1 MIFLGKSQSPNT
13 HTHLFQSLLFIG
25 SREGASLVDLLQA
38 EAADAAAVLDA
49 KELHQLVVVGADA
62 LAHVRER
69 LSELVRAVVR
79 VVEVGTNVLEAERR
93 HAGGTG
99 LGRLGGHTRI
109 AHHDGLFDGF
119 LLLPLEPELGL
130 TGAGFERFHHST
142 EYRVLLELWPGGEVG
157 PTLRAVITLL
167 PAGGK
172 TVLTEVVSA

>member
-1 MIFLGKSQSPNT
+1 M
-13 HTHLFQSLLFIG
+13 
-25 SREGASLVDLLQA
+25 DLLQA

-49 KELHQLVVVGADA
+49 EELHQLVVVGADA

-79 VVEVGTNVLEAERR
+79 VVEVGPNVLGAEGR
-93 HAGGTG
+93 HAGETG
-99 LGRLGGHTRI
+99 LGRLGGHARI

-119 LLLPLEPELGL
+119 LLLLEPALGR
-130 TGAGFERFHHST
+130 TGAGSERVHHST
-142 EYRVLLELWPGGEVG
+142 EHRVLLELRPGGEVG

>member
-1 MIFLGKSQSPNT
+1 MDAPK
-13 HTHLFQSLLFIG
+13 HTHLFQSLLVIE
-25 SREGASLVDLLQA
+25 SLEGASLVDLLQA
-38 EAADAAAVLDA
+38 EFADAAAVFDA
-49 KELHQLVVVGADA
+49 EELNRLVVVGADV

-79 VVEVGTNVLEAERR
+79 VVEVGPNVLEAERR
-93 HAGGTG
+93 HAGEAG
-99 LGRLGGHTRI
+99 LVRLGGHTRI

-119 LLLPLEPELGL
+119 LLLLKSELGH
-130 TGAGFERFHHST
+130 TGAVFELFHHIT
-142 EYRVLLELWPGGEVG
+142 EHCVLLELWPGGEVG

>member
-1 MIFLGKSQSPNT
+1 MDAPK
-13 HTHLFQSLLFIG
+13 HTHLFQSLLVIE
-25 SREGASLVDLLQA
+25 SLEGASLVDLLQA

-69 LSELVRAVVR
+69 LSELVRAVVW
-79 VVEVGTNVLEAERR
+79 VVVVGPNVLEAERR
-93 HAGGTG
+93 HAGEAG
-99 LGRLGGHTRI
+99 LVRLGGHTRI

-157 PTLRAVITLL
+157 PTLRAVVALL

-172 TVLTEVVSA
+172 TVVTEVVSA

>member
-38 EAADAAAVLDA
+38 EAADTAAVLDA
-49 KELHQLVVVGADA
+49 EELHQLVVVGADA

-79 VVEVGTNVLEAERR
+79 VVEVGPNVLEAERR
-93 HAGGTG
+93 HAGEAG
-99 LGRLGGHTRI
+99 LVRLGGHTRI

-119 LLLPLEPELGL
+119 LLLLKSELGH
-130 TGAGFERFHHST
+130 TGAVFELFHQIT
-142 EYRVLLELWPGGEVG
+142 EHCVLLELWPGGEVG
-157 PTLRAVITLL
+157 PTLRAVVALL

-172 TVLTEVVSA
+172 TVVTEVVSA